1 MKSKKSKMKS
11 NLIIRIGSL
20 CLVLIVVIGLIY
32 YLKTK
37 NDGNTVDLSLL
48 KDRNEY
54 ISKYNKR
61 ICKYNIVEIQ
71 METKTNSIQK
81 KVLKL
86 SEGDWIGRGDAS
98 LDLVEK
104 SIDDFCNIKIRD
116 EVNLDRLKAPI
127 HWTEDIE
134 FVFSDQSRIKAQLS
148 KKGIIKIGHRHY
160 FTIHLLELIKH
171 L

>member
-1 MKSKKSKMKS
+1 MKSKKSK
-11 NLIIRIGSL
+11 LIIRIGSL
-20 CLVLIVVIGLIY
+20 CLMLIVVVGLIY
-32 YLKTK
+32 YLKTN

-48 KDRNEY
+48 KDRNQY

-61 ICKYNIVEIQ
+61 ICKYDIVEIQ

-81 KVLKL
+81 KILKL

-98 LDLVEK
+98 LDLVKK

-127 HWTEDIE
+127 RWTEDIE

-148 KKGIIKIGHRHY
+148 KKGIIKIGDRHY
-160 FTIHLLELIKH
+160 FTAHLLELIKH